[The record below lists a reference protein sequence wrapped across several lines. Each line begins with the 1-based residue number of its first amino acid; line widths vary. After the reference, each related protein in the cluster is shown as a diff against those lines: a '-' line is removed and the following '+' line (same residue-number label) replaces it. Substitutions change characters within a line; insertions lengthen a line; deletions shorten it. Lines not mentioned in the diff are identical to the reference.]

1 MGAATDGIA
10 TARAF
15 KESEVG
21 GSFAWLSIAINTIV
35 TPLLVPPV
43 VRLFGFA

>member
-1 MGAATDGIA
+1 MGVATDGIA

-21 GSFAWLSIAINTIV
+21 SSFAWLGMAINTIV
-35 TPLLVPPV
+35 NPLLLPRV
-43 VRLFGFA
+43 VRLYSFA

>member
-1 MGAATDGIA
+1 MGVATDGIA

-21 GSFAWLSIAINTIV
+21 SSFAWLGMAINTIV
-35 TPLLVPPV
+35 TPRLVSRV
-43 VRLFGFA
+43 VRLCGFA